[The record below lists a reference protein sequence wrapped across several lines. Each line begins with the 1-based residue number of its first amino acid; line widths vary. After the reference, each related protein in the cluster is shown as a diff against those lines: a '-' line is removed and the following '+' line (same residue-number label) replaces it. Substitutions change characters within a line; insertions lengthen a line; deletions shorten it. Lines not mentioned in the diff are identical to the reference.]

1 MNNSRKSLK
10 IAIPVPILILV
21 VIAIIIAIIFFALNS
36 SESNEELFWKYFA
49 QASDVTQVILS
60 DKLNAQENFKE
71 TNSYTSNG
79 NVAVVL
85 TQGEVSSKRFNVSTS
100 ARHDV
105 NTNRTYSDITL
116 KNGELDVFKVAYA
129 RNGDIYGIKCDEIF
143 DGYVGIQNFNL
154 TALGAS
160 YGIDNVPDT
169 IDKNNYINLFE
180 LTDAQKQHLADIYLP
195 IIMQHITS
203 ESYQKTEETIEING
217 TSYNTNVYKIEL
229 TSDNVYSILVDC
241 INTLKTDT
249 ETLMLVSDKLSKL
262 GLGTE
267 YTDTANL
274 SQKLDELVGQL
285 QIQDNLIITIYEN
298 DETNIRTNI
307 VFGSKA
313 SITYERIGNISNF
326 NADISYQTAIN
337 EEGGE
342 EIIDLNTL
350 TQASSNTTRI
360 IIDINIDE
368 STTTSNIQI
377 IPDVQ
382 NSEEDI
388 NIQINLGV
396 VQNDS
401 ITNSGSITINKV
413 EDEKQYTT
421 TITYDNN
428 IAKADTVEEIEE
440 LSGSNTAIAN
450 NYTPEQFTA
459 FIKTWT
465 DIFIDKL
472 SEKMTTLGLE
482 EISNEL
488 NQINIE

>member
-21 VIAIIIAIIFFALNS
+21 VIAIIIAIIFWVLNS

-105 NTNRTYSDITL
+105 NTNRTYAEAIL
-116 KNGELDVFKVAYA
+116 KNGELDVFKVSYA
-129 RNGDIYGIKCDEIF
+129 RNGDIHAVKCDEIF
-143 DGYVGIQNFNL
+143 ENYVGIQNFNL

-241 INTLKTDT
+241 INALKTDT

-262 GLGTE
+262 GFGTE

-274 SQKLDELVGQL
+274 AQKLDELVGQL
-285 QIQDNLIITIYEN
+285 QIQDNLIITVYEN
-298 DETNIRTNI
+298 DENNIRTNI

-313 SITYERIGNISNF
+313 NITYERIGNISNF
-326 NADISYQTAIN
+326 YADISYQTALN
-337 EEGGE
+337 EESRE

-350 TQASSNTTRI
+350 TQTSGNTTRI

-382 NSEEDI
+382 NSEENI
-388 NIQINLGV
+388 NIQINLGA

-428 IAKADTVEEIEE
+428 IEKADTVEEIEE
-440 LSGSNTAIAN
+440 LTVNNTAIAN
-450 NYTPEQFTA
+450 NYTAEQFDI
-459 FIKTWT
+459 FIKTWANM
-465 DIFIDKL
+465 FIDKL

-488 NQINIE
+488 NQINVE